1 MISERV
7 RASSFGLMVAN
18 ILACG
23 RVANSTALA
32 HTSAKTVFRSKVN
45 GKMEERCDGSVR
57 KAV

>member
-1 MISERV
+1 
-7 RASSFGLMVAN
+7 MVAN

-23 RVANSTALA
+23 RVASSTALA

-45 GKMEERCDGSVR
+45 GKMEERCVGSVR